1 VRNMTENILTTVMA
15 FIYTIGHWIGEKIV
29 DLIQSLTGVVLP
41 VEIIDAI
48 GVLVILTISLAIAEV
63 AKKAIWVIVVVG
75 WVLIILRIAML
86 MIG

>member
-1 VRNMTENILTTVMA
+1 MAEDILTTVMA

-29 DLIQSLTGVVLP
+29 ELLQSLTGVTIP

-48 GVLVILTISLAIAEV
+48 GVLVILTIFLAIAEV
-63 AKKAIWVIVVVG
+63 AKKAIWVIVAVG
-75 WVLIILRIAML
+75 WILIILRIAIL

>member
-1 VRNMTENILTTVMA
+1 MTEDILTTVMA

-29 DLIQSLTGVVLP
+29 ELLQSLTGVNLP
-41 VEIIDAI
+41 VEIVDAI
-48 GVLVILTISLAIAEV
+48 GVLVVLTISLAIAEV